1 MPRCVLS
8 SVTYLMLSISDNI
21 NIRYYLILFIL
32 FFNIHTLSFLPLIF
46 LPNKITF
53 DRWDKSVVLK
63 KYDEWLFFL
72 FLSWVWTFASERL
85 WSLSL

>member
-1 MPRCVLS
+1 MFAKPTVMPRCVLS
-8 SVTYLMLSISDNI
+8 SVTYLMLNISNNI

-53 DRWDKSVVLK
+53 DRWGQICGFK
-63 KYDEWLFFL
+63 K
-72 FLSWVWTFASERL
+72 VR
-85 WSLSL
+85 